1 MTSPSGDSLAELLE
15 RADAVAARY
24 DAAIRRPPHM
34 CEANG
39 PCAPCREWDERLLEI
54 ERAERDRERTR

>member
-24 DAAIRRPPHM
+24 DAAIAAHHT